1 MQITDLARSLGIS
14 RQMVYK
20 LRDKGMPTD
29 NVQVA
34 VEWRK
39 RNIDPFRSKALRID
53 GNQGVKYQS
62 PKVNKSASIRDRVY
76 NEAGGRIFEE
86 TLTDTVPNLYFERVD
101 WLAMALKDAG
111 VPVTGAQIME
121 I

>member
-1 MQITDLARSLGIS
+1 MNISTLARSLGLS

-39 RNIDPFRSKALRID
+39 RNIDLFRSKALRIG
-53 GNQGVKYQS
+53 GNTGIKYQS
-62 PKVNKSASIRDRVY
+62 PTVVKSASMRDRVY
-76 NEAGGRIFEE
+76 NEAEIRIFEE
-86 TLTDTVPNLYFERVD
+86 TLTDTC
-101 WLAMALKDAG
+101 
-111 VPVTGAQIME
+111 T
-121 I
+121 